1 MRKAVTVPALVVACG
16 AMLALGFAVAALGSS
31 SSSAASASTSETTT
45 HETATT
51 ETSTTETSTTEQPST
66 SPFTATLGSRAEVPK
81 PAGVSAA
88 AGGRVS
94 VTLKESGGKYS
105 VTWKLTFHNLT
116 GKPTAAHIHR
126 GKPGKAGPVLVALCG
141 PCRSTQS
148 GKASATKAATD
159 ALKSGSAYVNVHTA
173 KNAAGEIRGQLRKVH

>member
-1 MRKAVTVPALVVACG
+1 MRKAVTVPVVVLASGAL
-16 AMLALGFAVAALGSS
+16 LALGFAVAALGSS
-31 SSSAASASTSETTT
+31 SSSNASATTSETAT

-51 ETSTTETSTTEQPST
+51 ETSTTEQPST
-66 SPFTATLGSRAEVPK
+66 TKFSATLGSRPEVPK
-81 PAGVSAA
+81 PAGVSPA
-88 AGGRVS
+88 AGGTFS
-94 VTLKESGGKYS
+94 VTLKDSGAKYS
-105 VTWKLTFHNLT
+105 VTWKLTFHNLS
-116 GKPTAAHIHR
+116 GKTVAAHIHR

-148 GKASATKAATD
+148 GKAAVTEAAGA